1 MPISERVENVH
12 QRIRLETDRHRIRGK
27 VTLAREGY
35 RSRISDMLNAS
46 ERDFIA
52 LTDVSIDHLDGSP
65 QLTCDFLA
73 VARAKIVFAMPL
85 ED

>member
-1 MPISERVENVH
+1 MDNRH
-12 QRIRLETDRHRIRGK
+12 QKVMLETDRHRISGQ

-52 LTDVSIDHLDGSP
+52 LTNVSVEALDGGEV
-65 QLTCDFLA
+65 TNYEFMA
-73 VARAKIVFAMPL
+73 VARTKIVFAVPL
-85 ED
+85 SD

>member
-1 MPISERVENVH
+1 MENRNQRVL
-12 QRIRLETDRHRIRGK
+12 LETDRHRIRGE

-52 LTDVSIDHLDGSP
+52 LTGVTIDPLDGGEP
-65 QLTCDFLA
+65 MTCDFIA

-85 ED
+85 ND

>member
-1 MPISERVENVH
+1 MENRNQRVL
-12 QRIRLETDRHRIRGK
+12 LETDRHRIRGE

-52 LTDVSIDHLDGSP
+52 LTGVTIDPLDGGEP
-65 QLTCDFLA
+65 MACDFIA

-85 ED
+85 SD

>member
-1 MPISERVENVH
+1 MDSRNERVL
-12 QRIRLETDRHRIRGK
+12 LETDRHRIRGE

-52 LTDVSIDHLDGSP
+52 LTNVTIDPLDGGP
-65 QLTCDFLA
+65 QLACEFLA
-73 VARAKIVFAMPL
+73 LARSKIVFALPL
-85 ED
+85 TD

>member
-1 MPISERVENVH
+1 MENRH
-12 QRIRLETDRHRIRGK
+12 QRLLIETDRHRIRGE

-52 LTDVSIDHLDGSP
+52 LTHVTIDPLDGGE
-65 QLTCDFLA
+65 QLTADFVA
-73 VARAKIVFAMPL
+73 VARAKIVFALPL
-85 ED
+85 TD